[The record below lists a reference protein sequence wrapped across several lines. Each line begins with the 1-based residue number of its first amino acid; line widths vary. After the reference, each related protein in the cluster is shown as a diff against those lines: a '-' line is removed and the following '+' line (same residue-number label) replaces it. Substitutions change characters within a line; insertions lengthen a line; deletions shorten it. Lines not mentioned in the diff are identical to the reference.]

1 MDVVDRMDPLG
12 NREQV
17 TGDSRPRQQAIGN
30 RPQKSSNW
38 QSAISSQPRLGPK
51 SKTFTT
57 EDAEATGNRQQQWQ
71 QLAFSTQQSANAG
84 AEEQNLYH
92 GGRRGRGGKRQEATA
107 QSREQGTGNREQ
119 QRTQTKSGLPGVN
132 DRYSHG
138 LKVAEVPGYN
148 CHAME

>member
-1 MDVVDRMDPLG
+1 MDSLG
-12 NREQV
+12 NREQG
-17 TGDSRPRQQAIGN
+17 TGDSRPRQQAIGK
-30 RPQKSSNW
+30 RPQQK
-38 QSAISSQPRLGPK
+38 
-51 SKTFTT
+51 
-57 EDAEATGNRQQQWQ
+57 QQ
-71 QLAFSTQQSANAG
+71 
-84 AEEQNLYH
+84 
-92 GGRRGRGGKRQEATA
+92 GKRQEATA